1 VVDLNGPSC
10 ECGKRGCL
18 QTYISDTWLI
28 NNARFLFENVQG
40 SIIKTLVEKPED
52 ITLDVVYN
60 AYRLGDGFI
69 IEKIE
74 SGIDFLATSIA
85 NTLIIYDSKKI
96 FINSQLLNYPGFSEK
111 VNNLVDN
118 QLQFIPSKNNLD
130 IKFLSF
136 NIFRGAIGA
145 ASLAVYNHFI
155 LENNSN

>member
-1 VVDLNGPSC
+1 
-10 ECGKRGCL
+10 
-18 QTYISDTWLI
+18 
-28 NNARFLFENVQG
+28 
-40 SIIKTLVEKPED
+40 
-52 ITLDVVYN
+52 
-60 AYRLGDGFI
+60 GDGFI

-85 NTLIIYDSKKI
+85 NTLVIYDSKKI

>member
-1 VVDLNGPSC
+1 PSC

-74 SGIDFLATSIA
+74 SGIDFLTTSIA

-111 VNNLVDN
+111 VN
-118 QLQFIPSKNNLD
+118 
-130 IKFLSF
+130 
-136 NIFRGAIGA
+136 
-145 ASLAVYNHFI
+145 
-155 LENNSN
+155 